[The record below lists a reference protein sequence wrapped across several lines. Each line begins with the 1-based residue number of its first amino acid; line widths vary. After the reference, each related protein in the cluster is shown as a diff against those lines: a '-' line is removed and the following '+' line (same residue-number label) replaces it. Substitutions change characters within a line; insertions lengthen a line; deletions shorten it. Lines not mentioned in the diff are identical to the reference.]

1 MNLDA
6 LADGNESEDWVAV
19 DRVAAMS
26 QFEIDALEVLID
38 NQHIVALLHQ
48 FLCRIL
54 KLEILCTFCRLVG
67 IGKVQVMVALLN
79 VFLDDAVHVEFLL
92 GYILVEV

>member
-1 MNLDA
+1 
-6 LADGNESEDWVAV
+6 
-19 DRVAAMS
+19 MS

-48 FLCRIL
+48 FLGRIL

-67 IGKVQVMVALLN
+67 IGKVQVMVALLD
-79 VFLDDAVHVEFLL
+79 VSLDDAVHVEFLL

>member
-1 MNLDA
+1 M
-6 LADGNESEDWVAV
+6 
-19 DRVAAMS
+19 
-26 QFEIDALEVLID
+26 LID

-48 FLCRIL
+48 FLGRIL

-67 IGKVQVMVALLN
+67 IGKVQVMVALLD
-79 VFLDDAVHVEFLL
+79 VSLDDAVHVEFLL

>member
-6 LADGNESEDWVAV
+6 LADGNESEDWVTV

-48 FLCRIL
+48 FLGRIL

-67 IGKVQVMVALLN
+67 IGKVQVMVALLD
-79 VFLDDAVHVEFLL
+79 VSLDDAVHVEFLL

>member
-1 MNLDA
+1 MYLDT
-6 LADGNESEDWVAV
+6 LTDGNESEDRVAV

-48 FLCRIL
+48 FLGRIL
-54 KLEILCTFCRLVG
+54 KLKILCTFCRLVG
-67 IGKVQVMVALLN
+67 IGEVQVVVAFLY
-79 VFLDDAVHVEFLL
+79 VSLDDAVHVDFLL
-92 GYILVEV
+92 GYILIEV

>member
-38 NQHIVALLHQ
+38 NQHVITLLHQ
-48 FLCRIL
+48 FLGRIL

-67 IGKVQVMVALLN
+67 IGKVQVMVALLD
-79 VFLDDAVHVEFLL
+79 VSLDDAVHVEFLL

>member
-38 NQHIVALLHQ
+38 NQHVIALLHQ
-48 FLCRIL
+48 FHGRIQ
-54 KLEILCTFCRLVG
+54 
-67 IGKVQVMVALLN
+67 IGTAH
-79 VFLDDAVHVEFLL
+79 D
-92 GYILVEV
+92 